1 MAARSAGQR
10 RVRGLLRPMW
20 GPDIQIFSRAPRDT
34 CSFCMSYVSPSHEQP
49 RITVSSRLVPGVPR
63 QQQAPRALQSRVT
76 IPIFPA
82 LRAGASSA
90 VPALFEYVVAG
101 AQPRQW
107 MPLDCGVYCSL
118 SGTSPSCKHAP
129 EPQNSCAARCLQLA
143 PFPRFLNR

>member
-1 MAARSAGQR
+1 VAARSAGQR
-10 RVRGLLRPMW
+10 RVRGVLRPMW

-63 QQQAPRALQSRVT
+63 QQQASRALQSRAR

-107 MPLDCGVYCSL
+107 MALDCGVYCSL
-118 SGTSPSCKHAP
+118 SGTSPSWKRTP
-129 EPQNSCAARCLQLA
+129 EPQISCAARCLQPA
-143 PFPRFLNR
+143 PFPRFLNL